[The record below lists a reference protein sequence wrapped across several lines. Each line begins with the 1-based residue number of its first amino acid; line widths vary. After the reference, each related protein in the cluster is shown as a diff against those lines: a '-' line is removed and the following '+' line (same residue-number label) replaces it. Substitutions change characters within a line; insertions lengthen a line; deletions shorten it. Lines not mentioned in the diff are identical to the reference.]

1 MGYKTSFKQVK
12 EERIVECNCDTCGVE
27 IFSPEKYGLSQN
39 PFYDTLVTGNS
50 GFILE
55 HTGGFY
61 SKHDCETE
69 TLVLCDDCFFELV
82 KEIKSKK

>member
-55 HTGGFY
+55 HTGNFY
-61 SKHDCETE
+61 SDYDCETE